1 MLKTDEATIPA
12 AARLIATARAV
23 VVTTG
28 AGMSRESGIPTF
40 RDALTGVWARY
51 DPAELATEA
60 AFRRNPARVFGWYT
74 WRRRLVRAAV
84 PHPGYHALVAL
95 ERIVPELT
103 IITQN
108 VDGLHHRAGSAR
120 VLELHGSLE
129 RFSCVDARHP
139 FPADEIADP
148 EEDTERAP
156 PHCHRCGAPVRPDV
170 VWFGEL
176 LPVAVTTAAWDAAAR
191 CDAMVVV
198 GTSGLVWPAAQL
210 PFVARDAGAAVIEIN
225 PEPTEVSPAARI
237 ACRGPAGRVLPALVA
252 ALTETERGP
261 T

>member
-1 MLKTDEATIPA
+1 MLKTDEPTIAA
-12 AARLIATARAV
+12 AARLIATARRLV
-23 VVTTG
+23 VATG

-40 RDALTGVWARY
+40 RDTLTGVWARY

-74 WRRRLVRAAV
+74 WRRHLVRAAV
-84 PHPGYHALVAL
+84 PHAGYHALVAL

-108 VDGLHHRAGSAR
+108 VDGLHGRAGSTR

-139 FPADEIADP
+139 FPADEIDDP
-148 EEDTERAP
+148 AEDSERAP
-156 PHCHRCGAPVRPDV
+156 PHCHRCGAAVRPDV
-170 VWFGEL
+170 VWFGEQ
-176 LPVAVTTAAWDAAAR
+176 LPAAVTAAAWERAAR
-191 CDAMVVV
+191 CDVMVVV

-210 PFVARDAGAAVIEIN
+210 PFVARDAGAAVIEVN
-225 PEPTEVSPAARI
+225 PAPTEVSPAARLV
-237 ACRGPAGRVLPALVA
+237 CRGPASRVLPALVA
-252 ALTETERGP
+252 ALPERGL

>member
-1 MLKTDEATIPA
+1 MLKTDEPAIPA
-12 AARLIATARAV
+12 PARLIAAARSV
-23 VVTTG
+23 VVATG

-40 RDALTGVWARY
+40 TDVWARY

-74 WRRRLVRAAV
+74 WRRHLVRAAV
-84 PHPGYHALVAL
+84 PHGGYHALVAL
-95 ERIVPELT
+95 ERIVPELP

-129 RFSCVDARHP
+129 RFSCVDALHP
-139 FPADEIADP
+139 FPGDEGADP

-156 PHCHRCGAPVRPDV
+156 PHGHRCGAPVRPDV
-170 VWFGEL
+170 VWFGEA
-176 LPVAVTTAAWDAAAR
+176 LPAAVTPAAWDVAAR
-191 CDAMVVV
+191 CDVMVVV
-198 GTSGLVWPAAQL
+198 GTSGLVWPAAHL
-210 PFVARDAGAAVIEIN
+210 PSVARDAGAAVIEIN
-225 PEPTEVSPAARI
+225 PEPIEVSPAARI
-237 ACRGPAGRVLPALVA
+237 ACRGPAGGIVPALVA
-252 ALTETERGP
+252 ALTKGGP

>member
-1 MLKTDEATIPA
+1 MLKTDEATVGA
-12 AARLIATARAV
+12 VARLIARARSV
-23 VVTTG
+23 VMATG

-40 RDALTGVWARY
+40 RDALTGLWATS

-60 AFRRNPARVFGWYT
+60 GFRRNPARVFGWYT
-74 WRRRLVRAAV
+74 WRRHLIRAAV

-120 VLELHGSLE
+120 VLEVHGSLE

-139 FPADEIADP
+139 FPADEIADSA
-148 EEDTERAP
+148 EDSDRTP
-156 PHCHRCGAPVRPDV
+156 PPCHRCGAPVRPDV
-170 VWFGEL
+170 VWFGEV
-176 LPVAVTTAAWDAAAR
+176 LPAAVTTAAWDAATR

-210 PFVARDAGAAVIEIN
+210 PFVAREAGAAVIEIN
-225 PEPTEVSPAARI
+225 PVATAVSPAARI
-237 ACRGPAGRVLPALVA
+237 ACRGPAGHVLPALVA